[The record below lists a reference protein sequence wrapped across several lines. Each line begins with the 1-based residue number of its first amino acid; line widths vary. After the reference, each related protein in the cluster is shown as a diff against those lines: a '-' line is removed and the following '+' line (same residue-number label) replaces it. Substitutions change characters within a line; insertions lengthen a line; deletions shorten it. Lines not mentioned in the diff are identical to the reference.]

1 MKKKILI
8 VDDNPD
14 FISILQVQL
23 EDKGYDTVQATNGMQ
38 AVDIAT
44 AQLPD
49 LILMDI
55 IMPVTDGFEA
65 TRLIRQNPK
74 TSSIP
79 ILAVTALYGPI
90 YEEECLESGCNDHI
104 AKPFTTKELV
114 SRIEKLL
121 NQDSDTLNTLPPMKK
136 KILIVD
142 DNEDLQKFV
151 QMSLRDSYETLS
163 AKNGEEAVGLT
174 IMEVPDLI
182 LMDLMMYEM
191 NGLEAIRLIR
201 KNPQTR
207 SIPII
212 AITAGFSDTI
222 EDECF
227 RIGCDDYLAKPFTYE
242 QLVSRIENLLK
253 KSSGNLSTL
262 AP

>member
-8 VDDNPD
+8 ADDNPD
-14 FISILQVQL
+14 LFSILQLQL
-23 EDKGYDTVQATNGMQ
+23 KDMGYDTVQATNGMQ

-79 ILAVTALYGPI
+79 ILAVTALYDPI
-90 YEEECLESGCNDHI
+90 NEEECLESGCNDHI

-121 NQDSDTLNTLPPMKK
+121 
-136 KILIVD
+136 
-142 DNEDLQKFV
+142 
-151 QMSLRDSYETLS
+151 
-163 AKNGEEAVGLT
+163 
-174 IMEVPDLI
+174 
-182 LMDLMMYEM
+182 
-191 NGLEAIRLIR
+191 
-201 KNPQTR
+201 
-207 SIPII
+207 
-212 AITAGFSDTI
+212 
-222 EDECF
+222 
-227 RIGCDDYLAKPFTYE
+227 
-242 QLVSRIENLLK
+242 K
-253 KSSGNLSTL
+253 KSSGNLSPL